1 MTSQMGHRTPEIDIE
16 KLAAAPSE
24 DASVLDVR
32 EAGEY
37 GAGHVPGAVAIP
49 MSRLASRMGEID
61 KTRPV
66 YVVCASG
73 NRSAAMADL
82 LVASGFD
89 AYSVAGGTTAWSRSG
104 RPLATG
110 ESPRGHASDLTVLTI
125 DTPTLGDRT
134 YLVHDGAVA
143 FVVDPQRDI
152 DRVLDLLDEHDVRLT
167 HVFETHIHNDYLT
180 GGLALAQRTGAHYLV
195 NGEDDVSFVRTP
207 LADGQVV
214 EVGERM
220 RVTALATPGH
230 TFTHLSY
237 ALTDRGEQLERS
249 VGVFSGG
256 SLLYGATGRPDLLG
270 SEHTHDLVHHQHAS
284 AQRLADLLP
293 DEAEVYPTHGFGSF
307 CSASQS
313 DATSSTIG
321 REKQSNPVLTQD
333 EQTYVDELLAGL
345 GPWPAYYAHMAPGNA
360 EGPSEPDLSLPS
372 VADATEL
379 RRRIEA
385 GEWVVDLRNRT
396 AFAAGHAPGTLNFGL
411 DGGFATYL
419 GWLITWGTPVT
430 LLGETA
436 DDVAEAQRELVR
448 IGIDRPAAHA
458 TGGPRQWSEGDLAS
472 FPTAT
477 FADLAQV
484 RHHREVVVLD
494 VRRVDEHDAARIA
507 GAVNVPLHELA
518 DRLDDVPAG
527 EVWVHCAG
535 GYRASVAASILD
547 AAGRTLV
554 AIDDSFDNAET
565 VGLHLVGPQA

>member
-1 MTSQMGHRTPEIDIE
+1 MTHP
-16 KLAAAPSE
+16 
-24 DASVLDVR
+24 
-32 EAGEY
+32 
-37 GAGHVPGAVAIP
+37 
-49 MSRLASRMGEID
+49 
-61 KTRPV
+61 
-66 YVVCASG
+66 
-73 NRSAAMADL
+73 
-82 LVASGFD
+82 
-89 AYSVAGGTTAWSRSG
+89 TT
-104 RPLATG
+104 
-110 ESPRGHASDLTVLTI
+110 DLTVLVI
-125 DTPTLGDRT
+125 DTPTLGDRS
-134 YLVHDGAVA
+134 YLVHDGEVA

-152 DRVLDLLDEHDVRLT
+152 DRVLALLDEHGVRLT
-167 HVFETHIHNDYLT
+167 HVFETHIHNDYVT
-180 GGLALAQRTGAHYLV
+180 GGLALAERTGAQYLV
-195 NGEDDVSFVRTP
+195 NGEDDVSFSRTP
-207 LADGQVV
+207 VANGDVV
-214 EVGERM
+214 EVGGRM

-237 ALTDRGEQLERS
+237 VITDAAADGDQQ

-270 SEHTHDLVHHQHAS
+270 PEHTHDLVHHQHAS
-284 AQRLADLLP
+284 AHRLADLLP

-307 CSASQS
+307 CSATQS
-313 DATSSTIG
+313 DASSSTIG

-333 EQTYVDELLAGL
+333 EQTYVEELLAGL
-345 GPWPAYYAHMAPGNA
+345 GPWPAYYAHMAPANA
-360 EGPSEPDLSLPS
+360 AGPSEPDLSPPA

-419 GWLITWGTPVT
+419 GWLISWGTPLT

-458 TGGPRQWSEGDLAS
+458 TGGPEDWSDRPLSS
-472 FPTAT
+472 FATAT

-494 VRRVDEHDAARIA
+494 VRRADEHDAARIA
-507 GAVNVPLHELA
+507 GAVNIPLHELW
-518 DRLDDVPAG
+518 DRLAEVPAG

-535 GYRASVAASILD
+535 GYRASVAASVLD
-547 AAGRTLV
+547 AAGRSLV
-554 AIDDSFDNAET
+554 AIDDSFDNAEP
-565 VGLHLVGPQA
+565 VGLHLVGPAA